1 MTAVQW
7 YYLSLLAATAI
18 VYPLEWFFGPSLI
31 HISLL
36 VGLMYMSTRIWT
48 HRHSHSE

>member
-18 VYPLEWFFGPSLI
+18 VYPLESFFGPSLF
-31 HISLL
+31 HISLF
-36 VGLMYMSTRIWT
+36 VGLAYMFTRIWT
-48 HRHSHSE
+48 NRHPQSE